1 MAVSQND
8 IFAADFL
15 ETPYWW
21 RAAPPWQLPRRELP
35 DKIDVGI
42 VGSGITGLNAAIE
55 LARAGRSVVVIDKSD
70 AATGASSRNAGF
82 LGRTLK
88 HSFGKLLKTRGLDF
102 AKRVYG
108 EMQMAFNSVVER
120 VEKEQITCHFRMSGR
135 FILLRNERERAALEE
150 ELNLRAKHL
159 GHRHDMFSADRIPS
173 EIGTRRYVAAA
184 LIEDLGSIH
193 PGLYAQSLLRAAEA
207 AGVIV
212 QAGTEVTGLG
222 EESNEIRINTN
233 AGSLIAGHVLVATN
247 GYTSFATPY
256 EARRTIPFDA
266 YMIATEELP
275 QATLDRLMPKSR
287 TYLEDLHNID
297 FLRQAPDTRRILMGG
312 RTGTQNV
319 DLKKMARTLRGDLAR
334 ILPDLANVK
343 LSNVWTGRCA
353 GTFDLFPHVGSHGRI
368 HYATGYCFAGLPMG
382 TYLGQK
388 AAQAILG
395 RNREAASVFR
405 ELPFPTV
412 PMLGGQNWFVP
423 WVIGYWDWREGKAA
437 DRRRA

>member
-1 MAVSQND
+1 
-8 IFAADFL
+8 
-15 ETPYWW
+15 
-21 RAAPPWQLPRRELP
+21 
-35 DKIDVGI
+35 
-42 VGSGITGLNAAIE
+42 
-55 LARAGRSVVVIDKSD
+55 
-70 AATGASSRNAGF
+70 
-82 LGRTLK
+82 
-88 HSFGKLLKTRGLDF
+88 
-102 AKRVYG
+102 
-108 EMQMAFNSVVER
+108 
-120 VEKEQITCHFRMSGR
+120 
-135 FILLRNERERAALEE
+135 
-150 ELNLRAKHL
+150 
-159 GHRHDMFSADRIPS
+159 
-173 EIGTRRYVAAA
+173 
-184 LIEDLGSIH
+184 
-193 PGLYAQSLLRAAEA
+193 
-207 AGVIV
+207 
-212 QAGTEVTGLG
+212 
-222 EESNEIRINTN
+222 
-233 AGSLIAGHVLVATN
+233 
-247 GYTSFATPY
+247 
-256 EARRTIPFDA
+256 
-266 YMIATEELP
+266 
-275 QATLDRLMPKSR
+275 MPKSR

-395 RNREAASVFR
+395 RNREAASAFR